1 MGANAINPTPSSV
14 EAAPAAGAKPTASIA
29 VSYPRPDDER
39 GTAESVVTVPAGTY
53 RPDQPAIQLKASGE
67 GPDFSVTT
75 VQADGTERTP
85 NPSELL
91 VVRDQLFKA
100 FEDKSL
106 SPIQKGQV
114 ERALNMCSYLFSQS
128 TPNHDAYTGSV
139 LGGVRPCPAEVGLPR
154 GTIELRVED
163 NVYLKANKP
172 PTLYDPIEV
181 QFNNAMK
188 RMREQ
193 NR

>member
-14 EAAPAAGAKPTASIA
+14 EAGPAAGAKPTASIA

-39 GTAESVVTVPAGTY
+39 GTAVATITVPAGTY
-53 RPDQPAIQLKASGE
+53 RPDQPAIQMKTSGE
-67 GPDFSVTT
+67 GADFSVTT

-85 NPSELL
+85 NPSEIL
-91 VVRDQLFKA
+91 VVRDQLFKS

-114 ERALNMCSYLFSQS
+114 ERALNMTSYLFSQS
-128 TPNHDAYTGSV
+128 TPNHEAYTASV

-163 NVYLKANKP
+163 NVYIKATRPKSFA
-172 PTLYDPIEV
+172 TPIMLMGHP
-181 QFNNAMK
+181 F
-188 RMREQ
+188 
-193 NR
+193 